1 MNDWSLW
8 LGESQTRISLTF
20 PFRPL
25 RFSVPTVFSKLAL
38 DEIEIAIKLCA
49 EKNTVA
55 LVTGVLSSLLLELG
69 ERSSHPQDRSLIY
82 LA

>member
-1 MNDWSLW
+1 MEPMVGGVSNQNFFD
-8 LGESQTRISLTF
+8 F
-20 PFRPL
+20 PLPPSALQR
-25 RFSVPTVFSKLAL
+25 THGFSKLAL

-69 ERSSHPQDRSLIY
+69 ERSSHPQDRGLIY